1 MSERIGIIGG
11 SFDPI
16 HTGHLIIALDA
27 CEQFKLDRVLFVP
40 AFQAPLKSKKPETN
54 PEQRMDM
61 VQLATNG
68 ESKFACSDVDYRF
81 ESTSYSVRTAQIL
94 SEENKGA
101 ELFWVLGA
109 DQIAQLHHWRN
120 VGELAKLVT
129 FIAFER
135 PGSNSEASTELPAH
149 TRILCGQSRQLEIS
163 STEIRERLK
172 TGRSAKYFLPAN
184 VFDYIKAR
192 NLYS

>member
-16 HTGHLIIALDA
+16 HIGHLIIAMDA
-27 CEQFKLDRVLFVP
+27 CEQFELDRVLFVP
-40 AFQAPLKSKKPETN
+40 AFQAPLKSKKSETS

-61 VQLATNG
+61 VQLATDG
-68 ESKFACSDVDYRF
+68 ESKFGCSNVDYRF

-94 SEENKGA
+94 SDENKGG

-120 VGELAKLVT
+120 IEELAKLVT

-135 PGSNSEASTELPAH
+135 PGSTTETSNTLPAH
-149 TRILCGQSRQLEIS
+149 TRILRGKSRQLEIS

-172 TGRSAKYFLPAN
+172 TGRPAKYFLPAN